1 MGLTA
6 NGPLGALGGFSGV
19 LDALV
24 AGEDLSTSDA
34 ELVMDQVFDGEA
46 QPAQVAALL
55 VALRA
60 KGETTAELTGMVRS
74 MLSHANPVTIPI
86 EVMDIVGTGG
96 DGKQSVNIS
105 TMTALVVAGAGVAV
119 CKHGNRAASSMVGTA
134 DVFEE
139 LGVRIELTGEE
150 VARCLDEAG
159 IAFCFAQAFHPAMRF
174 VGPVRSALG
183 IRTAFNFLGP
193 LSNPATPST
202 MLVGTGDK
210 NASVRMAEV
219 LGANGV
225 KAAWVVHSE
234 DGFDEFSSM
243 APTSVVEVVGDGS
256 GAFELSEWVLDPT
269 PFGFP
274 PATVDDLRGGDAAT
288 NARIIRS
295 VVGGAHGA
303 VRDMVLLNSAA
314 ALTIAGRASS
324 IEVGLEIAARSID
337 EGAAAL
343 RLERLVAASNASAR

>member
-1 MGLTA
+1 MGLTPD
-6 NGPLGALGGFSGV
+6 GPLGPLGGFPGV
-19 LDALV
+19 LDTLL
-24 AGEDLSTSDA
+24 AGDDLSTA
-34 ELVMDQVFDGEA
+34 EAQLVMDQVFDGEA

-60 KGETTAELTGMVRS
+60 KGETTEELTGMVRS
-74 MLSHANPVTIPI
+74 MLSHSNPVLAPV

-105 TMTALVVAGAGVAV
+105 TMTALVVAGAGVVV

-139 LGVRIELTGEE
+139 LGVRIELTGDE
-150 VARCLDEAG
+150 VVRCLDEAG

-193 LSNPATPST
+193 LSNPAKPAT

-210 NASVRMAEV
+210 TASVRMAEV

-225 KAAWVVHSE
+225 KAAWVVHSD

-243 APTSVVEVVGDGS
+243 APTAVVEVAGDGT
-256 GAFELSEWVLDPT
+256 GEFDLSEWALDPA
-269 PFGFP
+269 PFGFA

-295 VVGGAHGA
+295 VVAGERGA

-314 ALTIAGRASS
+314 ALTIAGRTSSIEDGLVVAASS
-324 IEVGLEIAARSID
+324 ID
-337 EGAAAL
+337 DGAASM
-343 RLERLVAASNASAR
+343 RLERLIAASNS